1 MSANTDPQSS
11 SEYSDMEMGVSE
23 AEVLSSEWD
32 QDAEMQR
39 DYWFGKKYL
48 ECIAA
53 QDLLQRTSP
62 HETVAGIDVCKTLQ
76 IESSYR
82 DCSLINSAVEIR
94 NRNAAL
100 SIPSAFGGTTSSRN
114 ISL

>member
-1 MSANTDPQSS
+1 MSIKTDSRSS
-11 SEYSDMEMGVSE
+11 SVYSDVEMGVSE

-53 QDLLQRTSP
+53 QDLLHHTSL
-62 HETVAGIDVCKTLQ
+62 HETVAGIDVRRSFQCYLKL
-76 IESSYR
+76 R
-82 DCSLINSAVEIR
+82 R
-94 NRNAAL
+94 
-100 SIPSAFGGTTSSRN
+100 
-114 ISL
+114 